1 MAGWVVLMVAAGS
14 WFAMALK
21 VDSDF
26 SAFLPGGQS
35 QTQRI
40 FSQRDARWRDQPAAA
55 HRTRERSPGILAAM
69 SKAHGTRAAESPEF
83 ATWPTAKARSVQPN

>member
-40 FSQRDARWRDQPAAA
+40 FSREMRDGVTSRLLLIELANDAP
-55 HRTRERSPGILAAM
+55 EKLAAM
-69 SKAHGTRAAESPEF
+69 SKAHGAHA
-83 ATWPTAKARSVQPN
+83 V